1 MKRYSPLTP
10 TILLAALIAGV
21 GMPQLADAG
30 NYGISPLDFQLTTQR
45 KSGVLTITN
54 EDTAPIALRVRAMR
68 WTQGQEGEDIY
79 EESTDLVFFPKRID
93 LKPGEKK
100 IVRLGVNA
108 VQQDRER
115 AYRLFVD
122 ELPPPEDPTQRA
134 GTRLAVLVSMGVPV
148 FLTPEGAQP
157 QLKVEQAQLGDGL
170 NMTVSNAGAARIRMS
185 RIVASDGSE
194 LAQNIPGRYVF
205 PGIRKNVRIPVAA
218 RACSGKELPL
228 RVDTDGVMTDFD
240 AVCTR

>member
-1 MKRYSPLTP
+1 MKPFSTR
-10 TILLAALIAGV
+10 ILLAALIAAMW
-21 GMPQLADAG
+21 MPQPADAG
-30 NYGISPLDFQLTTQR
+30 NYGISPLDFQFTTQR

-54 EDTAPIALRVRAMR
+54 EDAAPIALRVRAMR
-68 WTQGQEGEDIY
+68 WTQGPDGQDIY
-79 EESTDLVFFPKRID
+79 EESSDLVFFPKRVD
-93 LKPGEKK
+93 LQPGEKK

-148 FLTPEGAQP
+148 FLTPEGVQP
-157 QLKVEQAQLGDGL
+157 QLEVEEAQLGGGL
-170 NMTVSNAGAARIRMS
+170 KMTVRNAGATRVRMS
-185 RIVASDGSE
+185 RIVAVDGTE
-194 LAQNIPGRYVF
+194 LSQNIPGRYVF
-205 PGIRKNVRIPVAA
+205 PGIRKDVLVPVAKPS
-218 RACSGKELPL
+218 CSSGRLPL

-240 AVCTR
+240 ALCTR